1 MEGEYLLGTDI
12 GTHGTKTVLVSPD
25 GEVVSSAQRNYE
37 VDQPEPSWAEQW
49 PEVWVEATYESIAE
63 TVETADVDASQV
75 RGISISSLYGGSGI
89 PLDAEGEPLYPCLI
103 WMDRRAT
110 DQVEWVKENIDL
122 DELFEITGNYV
133 DSYFGYTKILWLKE
147 NEPEVWEETENFVP
161 PNNYVEYEMTG
172 ELAVDYSSA
181 GNVGG
186 VFDIDELEW
195 SEEACEMLGI
205 PVEKFPERLVA
216 SDDIVG
222 EMTEEAAEQCG
233 LEAGTPVLAGGVDAP
248 MATLAAGAFER
259 GDNVSMMGT
268 STCWGTIHEG
278 DGFSQ
283 KLVSMPHVAD
293 SEEKVYTFGGSATT
307 GALIEWFR
315 SEFGGPEEQAGEIAD
330 VDPFELLNMKAEDIP
345 AGSEGLVALP
355 YFKGE
360 RSPIWDPDARGTL
373 MGLTLYHEKAHL
385 YRALMEAGA
394 YSLQHNIEVVEDLG
408 LPLNEDTK
416 VVGGVSNAE
425 LWMEIFADVTGREM
439 VVPAGGVGAPL
450 GDALLVGVGT
460 GLIDDYDAISEWIS
474 TGEVYEPDAETHE
487 TYTEYYEVYKSL
499 YQSVK
504 DDMHELAK
512 IDQ

>member
-1 MEGEYLLGTDI
+1 MNGEYLLGTDI

-25 GEVVSSAQRNYE
+25 GEVVSSAQQNYE
-37 VDQPEPSWAEQW
+37 IDQPEPSWAEQW
-49 PEVWVEATYESIAE
+49 PEVWVEATYESIEE
-63 TVETADVDASQV
+63 TVEKADVDASQV

-89 PLDAEGEPLYPCLI
+89 PLDADGEPLYPCLI

-110 DQVEWVKENIDL
+110 DQVEWVKENIDV

-161 PNNYVEYEMTG
+161 PNNYVEYKMTS

-181 GNVGG
+181 GNIGG

-195 SEEACEMLGI
+195 SKEACEMLGI

-233 LEAGTPVLAGGVDAP
+233 LEVGTPVLAGGVDAP

-268 STCWGTIHEG
+268 STCWGTVHEG
-278 DGFSQ
+278 EGLA
-283 KLVSMPHVAD
+283 KELVSFPHVAD
-293 SEEKVYTFGGSATT
+293 SEKKIYTFGGSATT
-307 GALIEWFR
+307 GGLIEWFKN
-315 SEFGGPEEQAGEIAD
+315 EFAGVEVQAGELAD
-330 VDPFELLNMKAEDIP
+330 VDPFELLSMKVEDIP

-360 RSPIWDPDARGTL
+360 RSPIWDPDARGML
-373 MGLTLYHEKAHL
+373 VGLTLYHDKEHL

-394 YSLQHNIEVVEDLG
+394 YSLQHNIEVAEDIG
-408 LPLNEDTK
+408 IPLNDETS
-416 VVGGVSNAE
+416 VVGGVSNSE
-425 LWMEIFADVTGREM
+425 LWMEILSDVTGRRM
-439 VVPAGGVGAPL
+439 TVPAGGVGAPL

-460 GLIDDYDAISEWIS
+460 GLFEEYDVVSEWTE
-474 TGEVYEPDAETHE
+474 TGDVYEPDWNNHK
-487 TYTEYYEVYKSL
+487 TYSEYYDIYKRL
-499 YQSVK
+499 YRNTEAEI
-504 DDMHELAK
+504 HRLAEL
-512 IDQ
+512 